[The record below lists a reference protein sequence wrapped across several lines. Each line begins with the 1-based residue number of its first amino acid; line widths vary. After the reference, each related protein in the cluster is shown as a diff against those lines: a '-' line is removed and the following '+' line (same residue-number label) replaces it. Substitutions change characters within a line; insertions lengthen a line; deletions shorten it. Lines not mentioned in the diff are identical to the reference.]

1 MSSDFSYLDDLN
13 EVQRQAVEYCDGP
26 ELVIASAGSGKT
38 RVLTYK
44 IAHLL
49 NLGYQPWSIMALTF
63 TNKAANV
70 MKERIDK
77 LIGEGSSK
85 ALWMGTFH
93 SVFLRIL
100 RIEHEAIGF
109 SSNFTIYDQSDSE
122 GLIKTIIKEE
132 NLDDKVYKPS
142 MVLSRVSMAKSKL
155 ISARRYST
163 DQQIAKLDAVDNIPA
178 VGKLYKIYTDRCRT
192 ANAMDFDD
200 ILFFTFLLF
209 QEHPDILKKYSS
221 RFQFV
226 LVDEYQDTN
235 FAQHAIVHQLTS
247 VNRKLCVVG
256 DDAQSIYSFRGASIG
271 NILKF
276 NEVYPDYKIFKL
288 EQNYRSTQNIVN
300 AANSVIAKN
309 RFRIE
314 KNAFS
319 DNEGG
324 KPISI
329 YETASDQEEAYSVVN
344 KIKLMH
350 DKDHLDF
357 DSFAI
362 LYRTNSQSRVFE
374 EALRKNNL
382 PYIIYGGLSFYKRKE
397 IKDVIAYFRLVVNH
411 DDEEAFK
418 RIVNYPARGI
428 GKTTLSKVIDCANY
442 AQKSLWTVIDEPQS
456 YGLNVS
462 KGTLAKLQDFKTMI
476 DEFSQL
482 AQHKDAYEV
491 GREIIMKAGIS
502 QDLYSDMSEEGKT
515 RQENLEEL
523 VSALNTFLQDKIEEG
538 DEHCSLVDYLSEV
551 SLMSDVDATDDV
563 QKDAVKLMT
572 VHSAK
577 GLEFH
582 TVFIVGM
589 EEDLFPSKRSN
600 SPKEIEEERR
610 LFYVAITR
618 AEKYCFISY
627 AKSRYRYGNVEFAV
641 PSRFIHEIDSQYVSK
656 SKGASNGYTSKKKTT
671 RFDSIFSSFEKRPNY
686 ASSYP
691 QNDEQPFNES
701 SMPNPTQPNSPKLK
715 RITSTDNP
723 FESTTASHTEST
735 GTNNIYGISVGD
747 RISHSRFGEGTVM
760 KIEGADENC
769 KATVHFDNLGTKQL
783 LLKFAKFIKL

>member
-1 MSSDFSYLDDLN
+1 MADFSYLNDLN
-13 EVQRQAVEYCDGP
+13 DVQRQAVEYCDGP

-49 NLGYQPWSIMALTF
+49 NLGFQPWSIMALTF

-109 SSNFTIYDQSDSE
+109 SNNFTIYDQSDSE
-122 GLIKTIIKEE
+122 SLIKTIVKEME
-132 NLDDKVYKPS
+132 LDDKVYKPS
-142 MVLSRVSMAKSKL
+142 LVLGRISMAKSKL
-155 ISARRYST
+155 IAALNYSS
-163 DQQIAKLDAVDNIPA
+163 DQQVARLDAADNIPA
-178 VGKLYKIYTDRCRT
+178 VGKIYKVYAERLRT

-209 QEHPDILKKYSS
+209 KEHPDILKKYAT
-221 RFQFV
+221 RFQFL

-235 FAQHAIVHQLTS
+235 FAQHAIVYQLTS
-247 VNRKLCVVG
+247 VNRRLCVVG

-300 AANSVIAKN
+300 AANSVISKN
-309 RFRIE
+309 KFRIE

-319 DNEGG
+319 DNEDG
-324 KPISI
+324 KPISV
-329 YETASDQEEAYSVVN
+329 YETASDQEEGYSVVN
-344 KIKLMH
+344 KIKLLH
-350 DKDHLDF
+350 DKEHLDF
-357 DSFAI
+357 SSFAI
-362 LYRTNSQSRVFE
+362 LYRTNSQSRIFE

-428 GKTTLSKVIDCANY
+428 GKTTLAKVIDCANY
-442 AQKSLWTVIDEPQS
+442 AQKSLWTVIDEPQTF
-456 YGLNVS
+456 GLNVT
-462 KGTLAKLQDFKTMI
+462 KGTYAKLQDFKKMI
-476 DEFSQL
+476 DEFSLL
-482 AQHKDAYEV
+482 AQEKNAYEV

-523 VSALNTFLQDKIEEG
+523 VNAMSTFVQDKIEEG
-538 DEHCSLVDYLSEV
+538 DPHLSLTDYLSEV
-551 SLMSDVDATDDV
+551 SLLSDVDATEDEA
-563 QKDAVKLMT
+563 KDSVKLMT

-627 AKSRYRYGNVEFAV
+627 AKSRYRFGNVEFAV
-641 PSRFIHEIDSQYVSK
+641 PSRFIHEIDSRYVSK
-656 SKGASNGYTSKKKTT
+656 SKGAAPAYTSKKKST
-671 RFDSIFSSFEKRPNY
+671 RFDSIFSSFEKKTTYTTPYSDSEYPDATEPASPSSRP
-686 ASSYP
+686 A
-691 QNDEQPFNES
+691 
-701 SMPNPTQPNSPKLK
+701 PKLK
-715 RITSTDNP
+715 RVAPADNP
-723 FESTTASHTEST
+723 FKSTTASHTEST
-735 GTNNIYGISVGD
+735 ETNNIYGLSVGD
-747 RISHSRFGEGTVM
+747 RISHTRFGNGTVV
-760 KIEGADENC
+760 KIEGNDENC
-769 KATVHFDNLGTKQL
+769 KATVQFDNLGSKQL
-783 LLKFAKFIKL
+783 LLKFAKFVKI

>member
-1 MSSDFSYLDDLN
+1 MSDFSYLNDLN
-13 EVQRQAVEYCDGP
+13 DVQRQAVEYCDGP

-49 NLGYQPWSIMALTF
+49 NLGFQPWSIMALTF

-109 SSNFTIYDQSDSE
+109 SNNFTIYDQADSE
-122 GLIKTIIKEE
+122 SLIKTIVKEME
-132 NLDDKVYKPS
+132 LDDKVYKPS
-142 MVLSRVSMAKSKL
+142 LVLGRISMAKSKL
-155 ISARRYST
+155 IAALNYSS
-163 DQQIAKLDAVDNIPA
+163 DQQVARLDAADNIPA
-178 VGKLYKIYTDRCRT
+178 VGKIYKVYAERLRT

-200 ILFFTFLLF
+200 ILFFTFILF
-209 QEHPDILKKYSS
+209 KEHPDILKKYAT
-221 RFQFV
+221 RFQFL

-235 FAQHAIVHQLTS
+235 FAQHAIVYQLTS
-247 VNRKLCVVG
+247 VNRRLCVVG

-300 AANSVIAKN
+300 AANSVISKN
-309 RFRIE
+309 KFRIE

-319 DNEGG
+319 DNEDG
-324 KPISI
+324 KPISV
-329 YETASDQEEAYSVVN
+329 YETASDQEEGYSVVN
-344 KIKLMH
+344 KIKLLH
-350 DKDHLDF
+350 DKEHLDF
-357 DSFAI
+357 SSFAI
-362 LYRTNSQSRVFE
+362 LYRTNSQSRIFE

-428 GKTTLSKVIDCANY
+428 GKTTLAKVIDCANY
-442 AQKSLWTVIDEPQS
+442 AQKSLWTVIDEPQTF
-456 YGLNVS
+456 GLNVT
-462 KGTLAKLQDFKTMI
+462 KGTYAKLQDFKKMI
-476 DEFSQL
+476 DEFSL
-482 AQHKDAYEV
+482 MAQEKNAYEV

-523 VSALNTFLQDKIEEG
+523 VNAMSTFVQDKIEEG
-538 DEHCSLVDYLSEV
+538 DPHLFLTDYLSEV
-551 SLMSDVDATDDV
+551 SLLSDVDATEDEA
-563 QKDAVKLMT
+563 KDSVKLMT

-627 AKSRYRYGNVEFAV
+627 AKSRYRFGNVEFAV
-641 PSRFIHEIDSQYVSK
+641 PSRFIHEIDSRYVSK
-656 SKGASNGYTSKKKTT
+656 SKGAAPAYTSKKKST
-671 RFDSIFSSFEKRPNY
+671 RFDSIFSSFEKKPTYTTPYSDSEYPDATEPASPSSRP
-686 ASSYP
+686 A
-691 QNDEQPFNES
+691 
-701 SMPNPTQPNSPKLK
+701 PKLK
-715 RITSTDNP
+715 RVAPADNP
-723 FESTTASHTEST
+723 FKSTTASHTEST
-735 GTNNIYGISVGD
+735 ETNNIYGLSVGD
-747 RISHSRFGEGTVM
+747 RISHTRFGNGTVV
-760 KIEGADENC
+760 KIEGNDENC
-769 KATVHFDNLGTKQL
+769 KATVQFDNLGSKQL
-783 LLKFAKFIKL
+783 LLKFAKFVKL

>member
-1 MSSDFSYLDDLN
+1 MSDFSYLNDLN
-13 EVQRQAVEYCDGP
+13 DVQRQAVEYCDGP

-49 NLGYQPWSIMALTF
+49 NLGFQPWSIMALTF

-109 SSNFTIYDQSDSE
+109 SNNFTIYDQSDSE
-122 GLIKTIIKEE
+122 SLIKTIVKEME
-132 NLDDKVYKPS
+132 LDDKVYKPS
-142 MVLSRVSMAKSKL
+142 LVLGRISMAKSKL
-155 ISARRYST
+155 IAALNYSS
-163 DQQIAKLDAVDNIPA
+163 DQQVARLDAADNIPA
-178 VGKLYKIYTDRCRT
+178 VGKIYKVYAERLRT

-200 ILFFTFLLF
+200 ILFFTFILF
-209 QEHPDILKKYSS
+209 KEHPDILKKYAT
-221 RFQFV
+221 RFQFL

-235 FAQHAIVHQLTS
+235 FAQHAIVYQLTS
-247 VNRKLCVVG
+247 VNRRLCVVG

-300 AANSVIAKN
+300 AANSVISKN
-309 RFRIE
+309 KFRIE

-319 DNEGG
+319 DNEDG
-324 KPISI
+324 KPISV
-329 YETASDQEEAYSVVN
+329 YETASDQEEGYSVVN
-344 KIKLMH
+344 KIKLLH
-350 DKDHLDF
+350 DKEHLNF
-357 DSFAI
+357 SSFAI
-362 LYRTNSQSRVFE
+362 LYRTNSQSRIFE

-428 GKTTLSKVIDCANY
+428 GKTTLAKVIDCANY
-442 AQKSLWTVIDEPQS
+442 AQKSLWTVIDEPQTF
-456 YGLNVS
+456 GLNVT
-462 KGTLAKLQDFKTMI
+462 KGTYAKLQDFKKMI
-476 DEFSQL
+476 DEFSLL
-482 AQHKDAYEV
+482 AQENNAYEV

-523 VSALNTFLQDKIEEG
+523 VNAMSTFVQDKIEEG
-538 DEHCSLVDYLSEV
+538 DPHLSLTDYLSEV
-551 SLMSDVDATDDV
+551 SLLSDVDATEDEA
-563 QKDAVKLMT
+563 KDSVKLMT

-627 AKSRYRYGNVEFAV
+627 AKSRYRFGNVEFAV
-641 PSRFIHEIDSQYVSK
+641 PSRFIHEIDSRYVSK
-656 SKGASNGYTSKKKTT
+656 SKGAAPAYTSKKKST
-671 RFDSIFSSFEKRPNY
+671 RFDSIFSSFEKKTTYTTPYSDSEYPDATEPASPSSRP
-686 ASSYP
+686 A
-691 QNDEQPFNES
+691 
-701 SMPNPTQPNSPKLK
+701 PKLK
-715 RITSTDNP
+715 RVAPADNP
-723 FESTTASHTEST
+723 FKSTTASHTEST
-735 GTNNIYGISVGD
+735 ETNNIYGLSVGD
-747 RISHSRFGEGTVM
+747 RISHTRFGNGTVV
-760 KIEGADENC
+760 KIEGNDENC
-769 KATVHFDNLGTKQL
+769 KATVQFDNLGSKQL
-783 LLKFAKFIKL
+783 LLKFAKFVKL

>member
-1 MSSDFSYLDDLN
+1 MSDFSYLNDLN
-13 EVQRQAVEYCDGP
+13 DVQRQAVEYCDGP

-49 NLGYQPWSIMALTF
+49 NLGFQPWSIMALTF

-109 SSNFTIYDQSDSE
+109 SNNFTIYDQADSE
-122 GLIKTIIKEE
+122 SLIKTIVKEME
-132 NLDDKVYKPS
+132 LDDKVYKPS
-142 MVLSRVSMAKSKL
+142 LVLGRISMAKSKL
-155 ISARRYST
+155 IAALNYSS
-163 DQQIAKLDAVDNIPA
+163 DQQVARLDAADNIPA
-178 VGKLYKIYTDRCRT
+178 VGKIYKVYAERLRT

-209 QEHPDILKKYSS
+209 KEHPDILKKYAA
-221 RFQFV
+221 RFQFL

-235 FAQHAIVHQLTS
+235 FAQHAIVYQLTS
-247 VNRKLCVVG
+247 VNRRLCVVG

-276 NEVYPDYKIFKL
+276 NEAYPDYKIFKL

-300 AANSVIAKN
+300 AANSIISKN
-309 RFRIE
+309 KFRIE

-319 DNEGG
+319 DNEDG

-329 YETASDQEEAYSVVN
+329 YETASDQEEGYSVVN
-344 KIKLMH
+344 KIKLLH
-350 DKDHLDF
+350 DKEHLDF
-357 DSFAI
+357 SSFAI
-362 LYRTNSQSRVFE
+362 LYRTNSQSRIFE

-428 GKTTLSKVIDCANY
+428 GKTTLAKVIDCANY
-442 AQKSLWTVIDEPQS
+442 AQKSLWAVIDEPQTF
-456 YGLNVS
+456 GLNVT
-462 KGTLAKLQDFKTMI
+462 KGTYSKLQDFKKMI
-476 DEFSQL
+476 DEFSLL
-482 AQHKDAYEV
+482 AQEKNAYEV

-523 VSALNTFLQDKIEEG
+523 VNAMSTFVQDKIEEG
-538 DEHCSLVDYLSEV
+538 DHHLSLSDYLSEV
-551 SLMSDVDATDDV
+551 SLLSDVDATDDEA
-563 QKDAVKLMT
+563 KDSVKLMT

-627 AKSRYRYGNVEFAV
+627 AKSRYRFGNIEFAV
-641 PSRFIHEIDSQYVSK
+641 PSRFIHEIDSRYVSK
-656 SKGASNGYTSKKKTT
+656 SKGTAPAYTSKKKPT
-671 RFDSIFSSFEKRPNY
+671 RFDSIFSSFEKKTTYTAPYSNKDY
-686 ASSYP
+686 PDVTEPTGPSS
-691 QNDEQPFNES
+691 QPA
-701 SMPNPTQPNSPKLK
+701 PKLK
-715 RITSTDNP
+715 RVAPADNP
-723 FESTTASHTEST
+723 FKSTTVSHTEST
-735 GTNNIYGISVGD
+735 ETNNIYGLSVGD
-747 RISHSRFGEGTVM
+747 RISHTRFGNGTVV
-760 KIEGADENC
+760 KIEGNDENC
-769 KATVHFDNLGTKQL
+769 KAAVQFDNLGSKQL
-783 LLKFAKFIKL
+783 LLKFAKFVKL

>member
-1 MSSDFSYLDDLN
+1 MSDFSYLNDLN
-13 EVQRQAVEYCDGP
+13 DVQRQAVEYCDGP

-49 NLGYQPWSIMALTF
+49 NLGFQPWSIMALTF

-109 SSNFTIYDQSDSE
+109 SNNFTIYDQSDSE
-122 GLIKTIIKEE
+122 SLIKTIVKEMS
-132 NLDDKVYKPS
+132 LDDKVYKPS
-142 MVLSRVSMAKSKL
+142 LVLGRISMAKSKL
-155 ISARRYST
+155 IAPGTYYS
-163 DQQIAKLDAVDNIPA
+163 DKQVAKLDSVDNIPA
-178 VGKLYKIYTDRCRT
+178 VGKIYKTYAERLRT

-209 QEHPDILKKYSS
+209 KEHPDILKKYAT
-221 RFQFV
+221 RFQFL

-235 FAQHAIVHQLTS
+235 FAQHAIVYQLTS
-247 VNRKLCVVG
+247 VNRRLCVVG

-309 RFRIE
+309 QYRIE

-319 DNEGG
+319 DNEDG

-329 YETASDQEEAYSVVN
+329 YETASDQEEGYSVVN
-344 KIKLMH
+344 KIKLLH
-350 DKDHLDF
+350 DNEHLDF
-357 DSFAI
+357 NSFAI
-362 LYRTNSQSRVFE
+362 LYRTNSQSRIFE

-442 AQKSLWTVIDEPQS
+442 AQKSLWAVIDEPQT

-462 KGTLAKLQDFKTMI
+462 KGTHAKLQEFKKMI
-476 DEFSQL
+476 DEFSLQ
-482 AQHKDAYEV
+482 AQKKNAYEV
-491 GREIIMKAGIS
+491 GREIIMNAGIS
-502 QDLYSDMSEEGKT
+502 KDLYSDMSEEGKT

-523 VSALNTFLQDKIEEG
+523 VSALNSFAQDKIEEG
-538 DEHCSLVDYLSEV
+538 DPHLSLSDYLSEV
-551 SLMSDVDATDDV
+551 SLMSDVDATDDEE
-563 QKDAVKLMT
+563 KDSVKLMT

-589 EEDLFPSKRSN
+589 EEDLFPSKRSVT
-600 SPKEIEEERR
+600 PKEIEEERR

-627 AKSRYRYGNVEFAV
+627 AKLRYRFGNIEFAV
-641 PSRFIHEIDSQYVSK
+641 PSRFIHEIDSRYVSK
-656 SKGASNGYTSKKKTT
+656 SKGTANGYTTKKKST
-671 RFDSIFSSFEKRPNY
+671 RFDSIFSSFEKKPTYTTPRPDKE
-686 ASSYP
+686 YP
-691 QNDEQPFNES
+691 DVTPQPAPS
-701 SMPNPTQPNSPKLK
+701 VPSAPKLK
-715 RITSTDNP
+715 RVTPADNP
-723 FESTTASHTEST
+723 FKSTTASHTELTES
-735 GTNNIYGISVGD
+735 NNIYGLSVGD
-747 RISHSRFGEGTVM
+747 RISHTRFGNGTVK
-760 KIEGADENC
+760 KIEGTDENC
-769 KATVHFDNLGTKQL
+769 KATVQFDNLGTKQL
-783 LLKFAKFIKL
+783 LLKYAKFVKL

>member
-1 MSSDFSYLDDLN
+1 MSDFSYLNDLN
-13 EVQRQAVEYCDGP
+13 DVQRQAVEYCDGP

-49 NLGYQPWSIMALTF
+49 NLGFQPWSIMALTF

-109 SSNFTIYDQSDSE
+109 SNNFTIYDQADSE
-122 GLIKTIIKEE
+122 SLIKTIVKEME
-132 NLDDKVYKPS
+132 LDDKVYKPS
-142 MVLSRVSMAKSKL
+142 LVLGRISMAKSKL
-155 ISARRYST
+155 IAALNYSS
-163 DQQIAKLDAVDNIPA
+163 DQQVARLDAADNIPA
-178 VGKLYKIYTDRCRT
+178 VGKIYKVYAERLRT

-200 ILFFTFLLF
+200 ILFFTFILF
-209 QEHPDILKKYSS
+209 KEHPDILKKYAT
-221 RFQFV
+221 RFQFL

-235 FAQHAIVHQLTS
+235 FAQHAIVYQLTS
-247 VNRKLCVVG
+247 VNRRLCVVG

-300 AANSVIAKN
+300 AANSVISKN
-309 RFRIE
+309 KFRIE

-319 DNEGG
+319 DNEDG
-324 KPISI
+324 KPISV
-329 YETASDQEEAYSVVN
+329 YETASDQEEGYSVVN
-344 KIKLMH
+344 KIKLLH
-350 DKDHLDF
+350 DKEHLDF
-357 DSFAI
+357 SSFAI
-362 LYRTNSQSRVFE
+362 LYRTNSQSRIFE

-428 GKTTLSKVIDCANY
+428 GKTTLAKVIDCANY
-442 AQKSLWTVIDEPQS
+442 AQKSLWTVIDEPQTF
-456 YGLNVS
+456 GLNVT
-462 KGTLAKLQDFKTMI
+462 KGTYAKLQDFKKMI
-476 DEFSQL
+476 DEFSLL
-482 AQHKDAYEV
+482 AQEKNSYEV

-523 VSALNTFLQDKIEEG
+523 VNAMSTFVQDKIEEG
-538 DEHCSLVDYLSEV
+538 DPHLSLTDYLSEV
-551 SLMSDVDATDDV
+551 SLLSDVDATEDEA
-563 QKDAVKLMT
+563 KDSVKLMT

-627 AKSRYRYGNVEFAV
+627 AKSRYRFGNVEFAV
-641 PSRFIHEIDSQYVSK
+641 PSRFIHEIDSRFVSK
-656 SKGASNGYTSKKKTT
+656 SKGAAPAYTSKKKST
-671 RFDSIFSSFEKRPNY
+671 RFDSIFSSFEKKTTYTTPYSDSEYPDATEPASPSSRP
-686 ASSYP
+686 A
-691 QNDEQPFNES
+691 
-701 SMPNPTQPNSPKLK
+701 PKLK
-715 RITSTDNP
+715 RVAPADNP
-723 FESTTASHTEST
+723 FKSTTASHTEST
-735 GTNNIYGISVGD
+735 ETNNIYGLSVGD
-747 RISHSRFGEGTVM
+747 RISHTRFGNGTVV
-760 KIEGADENC
+760 KIEGNDENC
-769 KATVHFDNLGTKQL
+769 KATVQFDNLGSKQL
-783 LLKFAKFIKL
+783 LLKFAKFVKL

>member
-1 MSSDFSYLDDLN
+1 MMTNNDFTYLNDLN
-13 EVQRQAVEYCDGP
+13 DVQRQAVEYCDGP

-44 IAHLL
+44 IAHLI

-109 SSNFTIYDQSDSE
+109 NPNFTIYDQADSE
-122 GLIKTIIKEE
+122 SLIKTIVKELE
-132 NLDDKVYKPS
+132 LNDKVYKPS
-142 MVLSRVSMAKSKL
+142 LVLGRISMAKSRL
-155 ISARRYST
+155 VMSDRYGADRLCLSQ
-163 DQQIAKLDAVDNIPA
+163 DSQDLVPDI
-178 VGKLYKIYTDRCRT
+178 YKIYKIYADRCRT

-200 ILFFTFLLF
+200 ILCFIFLLF
-209 QEHPDILKKYSS
+209 SQHPDILQKYAT

-247 VNRKLCVVG
+247 VNKRLCVVG
-256 DDAQSIYSFRGASIG
+256 DDAQSIYSFRGASIQ

-276 NEVYPDYKIFKL
+276 NEVYPDFKIFKL

-309 RFRIE
+309 QFKIE

-324 KPISI
+324 KPISV
-329 YETASDQEEAYSVVN
+329 YETASDQEEGYSVIN
-344 KIKLMH
+344 KIKLLH
-350 DKDHLDF
+350 EHEHLDF
-357 DSFAI
+357 NSFAI

-418 RIVNYPARGI
+418 RVVNYPARGI
-428 GKTTLSKVIDCANY
+428 GKTTLSKLVECANY
-442 AQKSLWTVIDEPQS
+442 AGKSVWTVIDEPKT

-462 KGTLAKLQDFKTMI
+462 KATLDKLRAFKDMI
-476 DEFSQL
+476 DGFTQMAEV
-482 AQHKDAYEV
+482 KDVYEL

-502 QDLYSDMSEEGKT
+502 ADLYADMSEEGKV

-523 VSALNTFLQDKIEEG
+523 VSAMSNFLQDKVEEG
-538 DEHCSLVDYLSEV
+538 NEHRFLVDYLSEV
-551 SLMSDVDATDDV
+551 SLMSDVDATEDGNSDS
-563 QKDAVKLMT
+563 VKLMT
-572 VHSAK
+572 IHAAK

-589 EEDLFPSKRSN
+589 EEDLFPSKRAL
-600 SPKEIEEERR
+600 SPKAIEEERR

-627 AKSRYRYGNVEFAV
+627 AKSRYRFGSVEFAV
-641 PSRFIHEIDSQYVSK
+641 PSRFIHEIDSKYVTK
-656 SKGASNGYTSKKKTT
+656 SKGASAPYTTKRKATS
-671 RFDSIFSSFEKRPNY
+671 FDSIFANFGKKTTQRSTTYDTPHS
-686 ASSYP
+686 A
-691 QNDEQPFNES
+691 
-701 SMPNPTQPNSPKLK
+701 SMPPQASDHPEAGRLK
-715 RITSTDNP
+715 RVGDNP
-723 FESTTASHTEST
+723 FNSVTASHTVASKS
-735 GTNNIYGISVGD
+735 NQYYGISVGD
-747 RISHSRFGEGTVM
+747 RISHSRFGLGLVTNL
-760 KIEGADENC
+760 EGADENC
-769 KATVHFDNLGTKQL
+769 KATVQFDNLGTKQL
-783 LLKFAKFIKL
+783 LLKFARFTKI

>member
-1 MSSDFSYLDDLN
+1 MSDFSYLNDLN
-13 EVQRQAVEYCDGP
+13 DVQRQAVEYCDGP

-49 NLGYQPWSIMALTF
+49 NLGFQPWSIMALTF

-109 SSNFTIYDQSDSE
+109 SNNFTIYDQSDSE
-122 GLIKTIIKEE
+122 SLIKTIVKEME
-132 NLDDKVYKPS
+132 LDDKVYKPS
-142 MVLSRVSMAKSKL
+142 LVLGRISMAKSKL
-155 ISARRYST
+155 IAALNYSS
-163 DQQIAKLDAVDNIPA
+163 DQQVARLDAADNIPA
-178 VGKLYKIYTDRCRT
+178 VGKIYKVYAERLRT

-209 QEHPDILKKYSS
+209 KEHPDILKKYAT
-221 RFQFV
+221 RFQFL

-235 FAQHAIVHQLTS
+235 FAQHAIVYQLTS
-247 VNRKLCVVG
+247 VNRRLCVVG

-300 AANSVIAKN
+300 AANSVISKN
-309 RFRIE
+309 KFRIE

-319 DNEGG
+319 DNEDG
-324 KPISI
+324 KPISV
-329 YETASDQEEAYSVVN
+329 YETASDQEEGYSVVN
-344 KIKLMH
+344 KIKLLH
-350 DKDHLDF
+350 DKEHLDF
-357 DSFAI
+357 SSFAI
-362 LYRTNSQSRVFE
+362 LYRTNSQSRIFE

-428 GKTTLSKVIDCANY
+428 GKTTLAKVIDCANY
-442 AQKSLWTVIDEPQS
+442 AQKSLWTVIDEPQTF
-456 YGLNVS
+456 GLNVT
-462 KGTLAKLQDFKTMI
+462 KGTYAKLQDFKKMI
-476 DEFSQL
+476 DEFSLL
-482 AQHKDAYEV
+482 AQEKNAYEV

-523 VSALNTFLQDKIEEG
+523 VNAMSTFVQDKIEEG
-538 DEHCSLVDYLSEV
+538 DPHLSLTDYLSEV
-551 SLMSDVDATDDV
+551 SLLSDVDATEDEA
-563 QKDAVKLMT
+563 KDSVKLMT

-627 AKSRYRYGNVEFAV
+627 AKSRYRFGNVEFAV
-641 PSRFIHEIDSQYVSK
+641 PSRFIHEIDSRYVSK
-656 SKGASNGYTSKKKTT
+656 SKGAAPAYTSKKKST
-671 RFDSIFSSFEKRPNY
+671 RFDSIFSSFEKKPTYTTPYSDSEYHDATEPASPSSRP
-686 ASSYP
+686 A
-691 QNDEQPFNES
+691 
-701 SMPNPTQPNSPKLK
+701 PKLK
-715 RITSTDNP
+715 RVAPADNP
-723 FESTTASHTEST
+723 FKSTTASHTEST
-735 GTNNIYGISVGD
+735 ETNNIYGLSVGD
-747 RISHSRFGEGTVM
+747 RISHTRFGNGTVV
-760 KIEGADENC
+760 KIEGNDENC
-769 KATVHFDNLGTKQL
+769 KATVQFDNLGSKQL
-783 LLKFAKFIKL
+783 LLKFAKFVKL

>member
-1 MSSDFSYLDDLN
+1 MSDFSYLNDLN
-13 EVQRQAVEYCDGP
+13 DVQRQAVEYCDGP

-49 NLGYQPWSIMALTF
+49 NLGFQPWSIMALTF

-109 SSNFTIYDQSDSE
+109 SNNFTIYDQSDSE
-122 GLIKTIIKEE
+122 SLIKTIVKEMS
-132 NLDDKVYKPS
+132 LDDKVYKPS
-142 MVLSRVSMAKSKL
+142 LVLGRISMAKSKL
-155 ISARRYST
+155 IAPGTYYS
-163 DQQIAKLDAVDNIPA
+163 DKQVAKLDSVDNIPA
-178 VGKLYKIYTDRCRT
+178 VGKIYKTYAERLRT

-209 QEHPDILKKYSS
+209 KEHPDILKKYAT
-221 RFQFV
+221 RFQFL

-235 FAQHAIVHQLTS
+235 FAQHAIVYQLTS
-247 VNRKLCVVG
+247 VNRRLCVVG

-309 RFRIE
+309 QYRIE

-319 DNEGG
+319 DNEDG

-329 YETASDQEEAYSVVN
+329 YETASDQEEGYSVVN
-344 KIKLMH
+344 KIKLLH
-350 DKDHLDF
+350 DNEHLDF
-357 DSFAI
+357 NSFAI
-362 LYRTNSQSRVFE
+362 LYRTNSQSRIFE

-442 AQKSLWTVIDEPQS
+442 AQKSLWAVIDEPQT

-462 KGTLAKLQDFKTMI
+462 KGTHAKLQEFKKMI
-476 DEFSQL
+476 DEFSLQ
-482 AQHKDAYEV
+482 AQKKNAYEV
-491 GREIIMKAGIS
+491 GREIIMNAGIS
-502 QDLYSDMSEEGKT
+502 KDLYSDMSEEGKT

-523 VSALNTFLQDKIEEG
+523 VSALNSFAQDKIEEG
-538 DEHCSLVDYLSEV
+538 DPHLSLSDYLSEV
-551 SLMSDVDATDDV
+551 SLMSDVDATDDEE
-563 QKDAVKLMT
+563 KDSVKLMT

-589 EEDLFPSKRSN
+589 EEDLFPSKRSVT
-600 SPKEIEEERR
+600 PKEIEEERR

-627 AKSRYRYGNVEFAV
+627 AKSRYRFGNIEFAV
-641 PSRFIHEIDSQYVSK
+641 PSRFIHEIDSRYVSK
-656 SKGASNGYTSKKKTT
+656 SKGAANGYTTKKKST
-671 RFDSIFSSFEKRPNY
+671 RFDSIFSSFEKKPTYTTPRPDKE
-686 ASSYP
+686 YP
-691 QNDEQPFNES
+691 DVTPQPEPS
-701 SMPNPTQPNSPKLK
+701 VPSAPKLK
-715 RITSTDNP
+715 RVTPADNP
-723 FESTTASHTEST
+723 FKSTTASHTEST
-735 GTNNIYGISVGD
+735 ESNNIYGLSVGD
-747 RISHSRFGEGTVM
+747 RISHTRFGNGTVK
-760 KIEGADENC
+760 KIEGTDENC
-769 KATVHFDNLGTKQL
+769 KATVQFDNLGTKQL
-783 LLKFAKFIKL
+783 LLKFAKFVKL

>member
-1 MSSDFSYLDDLN
+1 MPQDFSYLNDLN
-13 EVQRQAVEYCDGP
+13 DVQRQAVEYCDGP

-109 SSNFTIYDQSDSE
+109 SGNFTIYDQSDSE
-122 GLIKTIIKEE
+122 SLIKTIIKEE
-132 NLDDKVYKPS
+132 NLDEKVYKPS
-142 MVLSRVSMAKSKL
+142 LVLSRIGMAKSKL
-155 ISARRYST
+155 IASLRYYSDPQVAR
-163 DQQIAKLDAVDNIPA
+163 LDAADNIPA
-178 VGKLYKIYTDRCRT
+178 VGKIYKIYAERCKT

-200 ILFFTFLLF
+200 ILFFTFILF
-209 QEHPDILKKYSS
+209 KEHPEILKKHAS

-235 FAQHAIVHQLTS
+235 FAQHAIVYQLTS
-247 VNRKLCVVG
+247 INRKLCVVG

-276 NEVYPDYKIFKL
+276 NEVYPDYKLFKL

-300 AANSVIAKN
+300 AANSVIEKN
-309 RFRIE
+309 KFRIE

-329 YETASDQEEAYSVVN
+329 YETASDQEEGFSVVN
-344 KIKLMH
+344 KIKILH
-350 DKDHLDF
+350 EKEHLDF
-357 DSFAI
+357 NSFAI

-428 GKTTLSKVIDCANY
+428 GKTTLSKIIDCANY
-442 AQKSLWTVIDEPQS
+442 AQKSMWNVIDQPHS

-462 KGTLAKLQDFKTMI
+462 KGTLAKLKEFKDLI
-476 DEFSQL
+476 DGFSQL
-482 AQHKDAYEV
+482 AKEKNAYEL
-491 GREIIMKAGIS
+491 GREIIIKSGIS

-523 VSALNTFLQDKIEEG
+523 VSAMSTFLQDKIEEG
-538 DEHCSLVDYLSEV
+538 DEHRSLVDYLSEV
-551 SLMSDVDATDDV
+551 SLMSDVDATDDE
-563 QKDAVKLMT
+563 QKDSVKLMT

-627 AKSRYRYGNVEFAV
+627 AKSRYRFGNVEFAV
-641 PSRFIHEIDSQYVSK
+641 PSRFIHEIDSQFVSK
-656 SKGASNGYTSKKKTT
+656 SKGVSSGYTSKKKTT
-671 RFDSIFSSFEKRPNY
+671 RFDSIFSSFEKKKYGDTSYSQNDEPCINEPY
-686 ASSYP
+686 ASS
-691 QNDEQPFNES
+691 S
-701 SMPNPTQPNSPKLK
+701 TPTKNQKLK
-715 RITSTDNP
+715 RVTTSDNP
-723 FESTTASHTEST
+723 FNSTTASHTELT
-735 GTNNIYGISVGD
+735 AMNNVYGISVGD
-747 RISHSRFGEGTVM
+747 RISHTRFGCGTVV
-760 KIEGADENC
+760 KIEGSDENC
-769 KATVHFDNLGTKQL
+769 KATVQFDNLGTKQL
-783 LLKFAKFIKL
+783 LLKFAKFVKL